1 MTEKWDG
8 KKCSVCEKV
17 YSIFQSGWTYH
28 SFDNLITCSDIC
40 KKTQRNKKHG
50 IQDG

>member
-1 MTEKWDG
+1 MTEEWDG
-8 KKCSVCEKV
+8 KKCSVCKKV

-40 KKTQRNKKHG
+40 KKTHREKK
-50 IQDG
+50 